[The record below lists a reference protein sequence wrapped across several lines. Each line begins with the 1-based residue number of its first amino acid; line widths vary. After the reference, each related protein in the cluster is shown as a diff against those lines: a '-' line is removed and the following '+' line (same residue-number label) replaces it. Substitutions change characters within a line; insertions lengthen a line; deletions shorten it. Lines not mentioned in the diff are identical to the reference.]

1 MPKTSSENTIDLKC
15 SQLGTTDYFSFDSAT
30 TFNDIVNQ
38 IKEKYGTEVL
48 GYIQDNFQNIR
59 KGLTLDEVTIKL
71 HYINR
76 QGLRETIG
84 LFTRVEELRK
94 KISKLFWEIEPIG
107 GLTHFQLEE

>member
-1 MPKTSSENTIDLKC
+1 MPQTSSENTIELKC
-15 SQLGTTDYFSFDSAT
+15 SQLGTTDYFSYDPSST

-48 GYIQDNFQNIR
+48 SYVQNNFGNVR
-59 KGLTLDEVTIKL
+59 RGLAIDEVTIKL

-84 LFTRVEELRK
+84 LFTKVEELRK
-94 KISKLFWEIEPIG
+94 KISKLFWEVEPIG
-107 GLTHFQLEE
+107 GWEE